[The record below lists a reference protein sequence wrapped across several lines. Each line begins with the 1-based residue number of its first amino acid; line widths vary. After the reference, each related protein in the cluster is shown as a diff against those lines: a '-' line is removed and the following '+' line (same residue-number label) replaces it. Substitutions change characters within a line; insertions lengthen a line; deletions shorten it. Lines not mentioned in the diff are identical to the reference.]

1 MGRVR
6 EEKRRRKRIKEETI
20 RRKKIQVREKVRVA
34 KRCVFP
40 MVRGSGGSN
49 SIATATAVAATTAAA
64 TTAATTTAA
73 AATAAT
79 TTMLYFYS
87 CFDCSTLFWFRWY
100 QHEATILPGRG

>member
-49 SIATATAVAATTAAA
+49 SIATAAAVAATTAAA
-64 TTAATTTAA
+64 TTAATTTA

>member
-1 MGRVR
+1 M
-6 EEKRRRKRIKEETI
+6 
-20 RRKKIQVREKVRVA
+20 REKVRVA

-49 SIATATAVAATTAAA
+49 SIATAAAVAA
-64 TTAATTTAA
+64 TTAATTTA

-100 QHEATILPGRG
+100 QHEATILPWRG